1 MFYER
6 VFQLLSME
14 EVELSADADFVQ
26 SQVLARLR
34 RYTEVVRGMVKNG
47 TKGVKVRRTALLTA
61 VLLS

>member
-47 TKGVKVRRTALLTA
+47 TKGVKVR
-61 VLLS
+61 